1 MLNITTVTLA
11 TDRDFPEGVEVVLPG
26 HQTFCDA
33 RRFPAAD
40 KV

>member
-11 TDRDFPEGVEVVLPG
+11 TDRDFPEGVEVVLPS

-33 RRFPAAD
+33 RRFPVAD